1 MHVLH
6 LIFAQTSAPA
16 TGGGASFA
24 PFLFQIAA
32 IFAIFYFLMIRPQQK
47 QRKAHEAAI
56 LAIKKGD
63 QIITAGGIVGEVL
76 QIKVGHRDGQSAAGL
91 ADHITIKS
99 GESKLIVTRGRIAAV
114 GAESIATD
122 GSSSSSSAS

>member
-1 MHVLH
+1 MNSLIVL
-6 LIFAQTSAPA
+6 FAQTAAPA
-16 TGGGASFA
+16 TGEAARPSYG

-63 QIITAGGIVGEVL
+63 QVVTAGGIVGEVIH
-76 QIKVGHRDGQSAAGL
+76 IKEGLKDGNPAPGPNDQ
-91 ADHITIKS
+91 ITIKS
-99 GESKLIVTRGRIAAV
+99 GESRLVITRGRIATI
-114 GAESIATD
+114 GGGTT
-122 GSSSSSSAS
+122 SA